1 MFFIHSCTPCGVRRT
16 EAVFIVMIGSAAWKH
31 VFGMRLRYIKAE
43 WFAVVGFLP
52 VKRSKKVYCHMMVVM
67 VQF

>member
-1 MFFIHSCTPCGVRRT
+1 MPYSIRGTD
-16 EAVFIVMIGSAAWKH
+16 AVFIVMIGSASWKH

-43 WFAVVGFLP
+43 WFGVVGFLP
-52 VKRSKKVYCHMMVVM
+52 VKRSKEVYCDMMVVM